1 MLLADLGRTDEA
13 RALVDDELARAEAF
27 GSLRQ
32 LGTALRAAAR
42 TAPRDAA
49 VGAHRE
55 AEQVLDGSGDQL
67 GHALALLE
75 LGGALRRA
83 GQRKEA
89 RGHLTRA
96 IEIARVCDARPIA
109 TRAHDELVAA
119 GARPRRD
126 PVESRSQL
134 TASETRVA
142 RLAAEGLTNREVAQA
157 LFLTEKTIEVHLTS
171 SYRKLNI
178 SSRSQLA
185 RALSQQFA

>member
-1 MLLADLGRTDEA
+1 MLLAELGRIDEA
-13 RALVDDELARAEAF
+13 RPLVDEELARADAF

-32 LGTALRAAAR
+32 RGTALRAAAR
-42 TAPRDAA
+42 IAPREAA
-49 VGAHRE
+49 VGAHRD
-55 AEQVLDGSGDQL
+55 AEQVLEDSGDRL

-75 LGGALRRA
+75 LGSALRRA

-89 RGHLTRA
+89 REHLTLA
-96 IEIARVCDARPIA
+96 IEIARLCDARPIA

-157 LFLTEKTIEVHLTS
+157 LFLTEKTI
-171 SYRKLNI
+171 
-178 SSRSQLA
+178 
-185 RALSQQFA
+185 